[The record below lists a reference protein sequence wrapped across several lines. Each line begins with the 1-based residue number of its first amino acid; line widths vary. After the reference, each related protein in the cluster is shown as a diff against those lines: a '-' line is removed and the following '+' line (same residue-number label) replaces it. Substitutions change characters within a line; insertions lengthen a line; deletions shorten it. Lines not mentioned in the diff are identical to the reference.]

1 LPNNEQ
7 LSFLDILI
15 IISFIVG
22 VANYSE
28 IVSQGAMQEEV
39 HSAIEEIHLHLE
51 EQDEKLNW
59 ILSLLEAEK

>member
-1 LPNNEQ
+1 LPDNEQ
-7 LSFLDILI
+7 LSFLDILT

-22 VANYSE
+22 LANYSE
-28 IVSQGAMQEEV
+28 NVSQGAMQEAV
-39 HSAIEEIHLHLE
+39 HSAVEEIHLHLE